1 MGIFAIGGV
10 LGALLAYFFD
20 PQNGT
25 RRRHMLA
32 DRTGGALRSGRRR
45 AEQTGRAVAAEA
57 SGVSQKVQHRE
68 EEPKD
73 LDDAT
78 LKDKVQSELFRG
90 ADVPKG
96 DINVN
101 VQNGVVQLRGEVERP
116 ELIDE
121 LVEQT
126 RKVQGVQEV
135 ENLLDTPGTEA
146 RCTSS

>member
-1 MGIFAIGGV
+1 MPVFAIGTA

-25 RRRHMLA
+25 RRRHVVA
-32 DRTGGALRSGRRR
+32 DRTAAFFRSRGRGAAR
-45 AEQTGRAVAAEA
+45 AGRAVAAEA
-57 SGVSQKVQHRE
+57 YGLGQKATHLQ

-78 LKDKVQSELFRG
+78 LADKVRSEVFR
-90 ADVPKG
+90 DPELPKG

-101 VQNGVVQLRGEVERP
+101 VQDGVVQLRGQVERP

-126 RKVQGVQEV
+126 RKVQGVRNV
-135 ENLLDTPGTEA
+135 ENLLHTPGTQA
-146 RCTSS
+146 PMHQ